1 MPTLFHWLEE
11 NWFSVLQ
18 GAGIIGSLL
27 FTGISLRKDIAAR
40 RFSDLLSATAE
51 HRELW
56 SEVHRRS
63 DLERI
68 LATQIDLVSRPLTTA
83 EDEFLNIIIVHFQTG
98 WELAKQK
105 GSAALEEFAL
115 DARHF
120 FSLPLPHEVWIQ
132 SRFRRNP
139 RFVEYIDKCLAS
151 KTYRS
156 TPRPGSCLG
165 ALLRSISPF
174 QSRKRSRK
182 PKRL

>member
-40 RFSDLLSATAE
+40 RFTDLLAVTTE

-56 SEVHRRS
+56 SEAHRRP
-63 DLERI
+63 DLERV

-98 WELAKQK
+98 WELAQQK
-105 GSAALEEFAL
+105 GTVAMEELEL

-120 FSLPLPHEVWIQ
+120 FSLPLPHEVWTQ

-139 RFVEYIDKCLAS
+139 RFVEYIDKCLVS
-151 KTYRS
+151 KANRS
-156 TPRPGSCLG
+156 TSRLGYCLG
-165 ALLRSISPF
+165 TIRQIVSP
-174 QSRKRSRK
+174 SRAPRRRRK
-182 PKRL
+182 SKQF